1 MNKESL
7 TCQLSPA
14 SRASSVSNCFSRALD
29 LFKVNIW
36 SERVPILIR
45 GLPRG
50 VQAECVPL
58 KILHGALVFSH
69 RSL

>member
-7 TCQLSPA
+7 TCQFSPA

-29 LFKVNIW
+29 LFKVNMR
-36 SERVPILIR
+36 SKSVPIIIR
-45 GLPRG
+45 GMPRG
-50 VQAECVPL
+50 VQAECVPF
-58 KILHGALVFSH
+58 KILHSALVFSH